1 LAAVLADPLY
11 RVFFVMLLVLG
22 FGSGGAFSFV
32 SLWAAQVLGA
42 DAVQVG
48 LVRTVAGLI
57 AVVVGV
63 ALGYASDRSR
73 RRVPWIVGG
82 MAVSALGWLG
92 VAAAR
97 DYVLGVAAYTLTSI
111 GNYTLVF
118 ALLGDWLR
126 HRRDPD
132 ATIVNSNVRLAFAL
146 GWVAGPAAAG
156 LVVGAVGYAPL
167 FLGTAALQAT
177 AVVLALRLRD
187 VPPTPAVVDPPP
199 AADGAPTARPA
210 SGPPPSARPER
221 TAVAALWLYV
231 AASFLSSAASPSRF
245 VLMPLYL
252 TEALHVSV
260 TLVGLLFTVSVVY
273 ELPLFPLVARWAER
287 HGYARVLG
295 AGFAA
300 YAVYF
305 AALALSPGYW
315 PILLLESLFAFV
327 VATTNGV
334 GMLHVQHL
342 APARAGTAI
351 GLYGAA
357 SQLGAVA
364 TAPLLGY
371 LATRAG
377 WPAAFT
383 TSALIAVASVGAFL
397 LSLRAMPRRA

>member
-1 LAAVLADPLY
+1 MRSVLADPLY
-11 RVFFVMLLVLG
+11 RVFFVVLLVLG

-48 LVRTVAGLI
+48 LIRTVAGLV

-63 ALGYASDRSR
+63 AIGYASDRSR
-73 RRVPWIVGG
+73 RRTPWIVGG
-82 MAVSALGWLG
+82 VAVSALGWLG
-92 VAAAR
+92 VALAR
-97 DYVLGVAAYTLTSI
+97 EYVLGVAAYTLTSL
-111 GNYTLVF
+111 GGFTLVF

-132 ATIVNSNVRLAFAL
+132 ATVVNSNVRLAFSV
-146 GWVAGPAAAG
+146 GWVAGPAVAG
-156 LVVGAVGYAPL
+156 LVVGSFGYTPL
-167 FLGTAALQAT
+167 FLGTALLQLA
-177 AVVLALRLRD
+177 AVVLSLRLRD
-187 VPPTPAVVDPPP
+187 VPPPAIVVAPSDTVTPSKPI
-199 AADGAPTARPA
+199 
-210 SGPPPSARPER
+210 RPEQAAT
-221 TAVAALWLYV
+221 TALVLYIG
-231 AASFLSSAASPSRF
+231 ASFLSSAASPSRF
-245 VLMPLYL
+245 VLLPLYL
-252 TEALHVSV
+252 TEVLGITV
-260 TLVGLLFTVSVVY
+260 TLIGLLFTVAVVY
-273 ELPLFPLVARWAER
+273 ELPLFPLVAKWAER
-287 HGYARVLG
+287 HGYARILT

-305 AALALSPGYW
+305 AALALSPTYW

-357 SQLGAVA
+357 SQLGAVV

-377 WPAAFT
+377 WPAAF
-383 TSALIAVASVGAFL
+383 SASAVIALASVAVFL